1 MIRSRSG
8 PGRLQRGVIIL
19 PSAFTLANLFFGI
32 WAIVSA
38 DRGELS
44 WAAWCIVFA
53 AIIDTLDGGIARAT
67 RTGTRFGTEL
77 DSLVDAISFGVA
89 PAVIVYHQYFSEGWS
104 WLLPFV
110 YVVAVV
116 LRLARFNVQQGTG
129 AKRMFVGLPSP
140 SAAMLVATLF
150 PFSRSALVAQYLPD
164 VVWAQVTAVVLVIAS
179 VMMLSAIPY
188 PALPRIGV
196 RTRRGIFHLVWMS
209 AALLLAIS
217 VPRYYFFPATLAYTC
232 MGPIRWFI
240 FGLLDRLPDRDPL
253 LEEPEDDEEE
263 RTIDYRNL
271 ETRSVAHDDSHDR
284 TSEDSL

>member
-38 DRGELS
+38 DRGELG

-89 PAVIVYHQYFSEGWS
+89 PAVIVYHQYFAEGWS

-116 LRLARFNVQQGTG
+116 LRLARFNVQQGDG
-129 AKRMFVGLPSP
+129 SKRMFVGLPSP

-150 PFSRSALVAQYLPD
+150 PFSQSALVAQYLPD
-164 VVWAQVTAVVLVIAS
+164 VVWPQVTAFVLVLAS

-196 RTRRGIFHLVWMS
+196 RTRRGVFHLVWMS
-209 AALLLAIS
+209 VAMLLAVS
-217 VPRYYFFPATLAYTC
+217 VPRYYFFPATLGYTC

-253 LEEPEDDEEE
+253 DEPDDEEE
-263 RTIDYRNL
+263 ERSIDYRNL
-271 ETRSVAHDDSHDR
+271 DTRPVAREEGRPHS
-284 TSEDSL
+284 SEDSL